1 MAHSE
6 LRLSALNV
14 SNGQA
19 NYEMTLSLVEQ
30 EEGIGGWI
38 EYQSDLFDEE
48 SMRRMARHYE
58 QLLSAVAGNEVE
70 REVSRLSLMSEAERE
85 QALVQWNETGREYPR
100 ESCIHQLFEAQAARS
115 PEAVALVFKDEQL
128 TYGELNRRANQL
140 AHYLRGQG
148 VRAETLVGVLMRR
161 SVEMVVGIL
170 GVWKA
175 GGAWV
180 PLDPELPVE
189 RVEWMAA
196 DAGVEVVV
204 AGPGA
209 EPPND
214 RRLPLDPVF
223 FDYQTLNRFGK

>member
-128 TYGELNRRANQL
+128 TYGELNHRANQL

-175 GGAWV
+175 GGAYV
-180 PLDPELPVE
+180 PLDPEYPQE
-189 RVEWMAA
+189 RVRMMVE
-196 DAGVEVVV
+196 DAGVVLVLSSGE
-204 AGPGA
+204 
-209 EPPND
+209 
-214 RRLPLDPVF
+214 
-223 FDYQTLNRFGK
+223 